1 MHKLNFPC
9 QTRSSSSA
17 PTRTLTLLLAL
28 TLALHL
34 SSATAKMTTP
44 WQRFFLNR
52 NKRQDGDEDAGCDID
67 LESHF
72 EDFHS

>member
-1 MHKLNFPC
+1 MHKLDFPC
-9 QTRSSSSA
+9 QTRSSA

-34 SSATAKMTTP
+34 SSAAKMTTP

-67 LESHF
+67 LESHIEGF
-72 EDFHS
+72 LS

>member
-1 MHKLNFPC
+1 MKSKLNFPR
-9 QTRSSSSA
+9 QTRSSSTNS
-17 PTRTLTLLLAL
+17 LTLFLAL

-34 SSATAKMTTP
+34 SSAMTTP

-67 LESHF
+67 L
-72 EDFHS
+72 DPAFHSLY